1 MTTESKKV
9 KVELDILSA
18 ATARQILFEAQK
30 GYSYEFPPQRINV
43 IRDVIKLFDEKI
55 EGVVNE

>member
-1 MTTESKKV
+1 MTKSKKV
-9 KVELDILSA
+9 KIELDVLSA

-55 EGVVNE
+55 EEVVE

>member
-1 MTTESKKV
+1 MTESKKV
-9 KVELDILSA
+9 NVELDILSA

-55 EGVVNE
+55 EEVIE

>member
-1 MTTESKKV
+1 MTKSKKV
-9 KVELDILSA
+9 KIELDVLSA
-18 ATARQILFEAQK
+18 ATARQILFESQK

-43 IRDVIKLFDEKI
+43 IRDVVKLLDEKI

>member
-1 MTTESKKV
+1 MTKSKKV
-9 KVELDILSA
+9 KIELDVLSA

-55 EGVVNE
+55 EGVVND

>member
-1 MTTESKKV
+1 MTKSKKV
-9 KVELDILSA
+9 KVELDVLSA

-55 EGVVNE
+55 EEVIE

>member
-1 MTTESKKV
+1 MTEKNVTI
-9 KVELDILSA
+9 ELDVLSA

-43 IRDVIKLFDEKI
+43 IRDVVKLLDEKI

>member
-1 MTTESKKV
+1 MTKSKKV
-9 KVELDILSA
+9 KIELDVLSA

-43 IRDVIKLFDEKI
+43 IRDVVKLLDEKI

>member
-1 MTTESKKV
+1 MTKSKKV
-9 KVELDILSA
+9 KIELDVLSA

>member
-1 MTTESKKV
+1 MTESKKV
-9 KVELDILSA
+9 NVELDILSA

-55 EGVVNE
+55 EEVIK